1 MKDDLM
7 AEAKIPKNIAAL
19 SFEEAMSQL
28 EQIVRDL
35 EAGQVKL
42 DDAVAS
48 YTRGAQLKHHCESK
62 LADAR
67 MRVEKITGLGADM
80 KLESVES
87 E

>member
-1 MKDDLM
+1 M
-7 AEAKIPKNIAAL
+7 AEPKIPKDIAAM
-19 SFEEAMSQL
+19 SFEQAMSEL
-28 EQIVRDL
+28 EGIVRDL
-35 EAGQVKL
+35 EGGQVKL
-42 DDAVAS
+42 DDAVHS

-80 KLESVES
+80 KLENVES